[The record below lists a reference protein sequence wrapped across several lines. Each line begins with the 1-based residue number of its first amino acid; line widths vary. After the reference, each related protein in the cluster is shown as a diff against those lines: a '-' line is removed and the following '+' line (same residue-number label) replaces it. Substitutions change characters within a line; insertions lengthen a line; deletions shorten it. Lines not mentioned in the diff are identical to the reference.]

1 MNTTSSG
8 TNHMDAQYEKQVE
21 AFVVDGLGRTS
32 ESEPIQPMS
41 LQEYRNLCR
50 AYLGNKAILTSD
62 LLAKRL
68 DYIRQDSK
76 LKEHFSAGNTYCPA
90 IIPFSNFGNVLPEDE
105 ITQGHALRMLVID
118 PQGKTING
126 FSQNPSRIFNR
137 LPPEVQQLAFAVDT
151 YGNSDL
157 YTVTPQEREK
167 IVSKYEAAYRKLVEL
182 VE

>member
-21 AFVVDGLGRTS
+21 AFVTDGLGRTP

-41 LQEYRNLCR
+41 LQEYRNICR
-50 AYLGNKAILTSD
+50 AYLGNKAILTPD

-105 ITQGHALRMLVID
+105 IAQGHALRTLVID

-137 LPPEVQQLAFAVDT
+137 LPVEVQQLAFGIDT
-151 YGNSDL
+151 YESADL
-157 YTVTPQEREK
+157 YGVTPQEREK
-167 IVSKYEAAYRKLVEL
+167 IAAKYEAAYRKLVEL